1 MKLKYLAIALFP
13 LALAACQ
20 SSDIQKVG
28 DLAVS
33 VLQQQNADQTLA
45 NYHWSANT
53 ADAPKPLVLNF
64 DKQAGRLGISTS
76 CNGMGPVG
84 KLRII
89 KS

>member
-28 DLAVS
+28 DLVVS

-45 NYHWSANT
+45 N
-53 ADAPKPLVLNF
+53 
-64 DKQAGRLGISTS
+64 
-76 CNGMGPVG
+76 
-84 KLRII
+84 
-89 KS
+89 

>member
-45 NYHWSANT
+45 NYHWSANIP
-53 ADAPKPLVLNF
+53 DAPKPLVLNF
-64 DKQAGRLGISTS
+64 DKQAGRLGIATS
-76 CNGMGPVG
+76 CNSMG
-84 KLRII
+84 I
-89 KS
+89 S